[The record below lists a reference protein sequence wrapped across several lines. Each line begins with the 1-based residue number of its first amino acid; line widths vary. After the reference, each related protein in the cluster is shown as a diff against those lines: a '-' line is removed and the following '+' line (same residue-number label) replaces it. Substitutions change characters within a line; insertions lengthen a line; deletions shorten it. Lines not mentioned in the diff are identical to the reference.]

1 MQFIIALKKL
11 ITMKFNNQKY
21 EHSFNDGDINV
32 IKLNKGL
39 NEEVIKTISNLK
51 QEDDWLIKSRLDAY
65 DVFNNKKN
73 PTWGPDLSFIN
84 FNEYTY
90 YVKPSEKMVNDW
102 NDVPEKIRSTFQK
115 LKIPEN
121 EAKFLNGVAT
131 QYDSEMVYHSLLKE
145 LEEKQVI
152 FTDPNTAAKQYPDL
166 FKKYFGKLVPPTD
179 NKYAALNTAVW
190 SGGTF
195 IYVPKNVKIEK
206 PLQSYF
212 RINSKSA
219 GQFERTLIIV
229 DEGASVHYIEGCT
242 APIYDKNNLH
252 AAVVEVF
259 VHKNATCRYTTIQ
272 NWSDNVLNLV
282 TKRAI
287 CYENG
292 KMSWID
298 GNLGSQINM
307 KYPATILFGDNS
319 ASECISVAVA
329 GKNVIQDAGAKM
341 IHVGKNTKS
350 KIISKGVSFNNG
362 RNIYRGLVKI
372 GPQATNAISF
382 VECDTLLLNDESSSD
397 AFPTEILENDSSS
410 ISHEAVISKI
420 SNEQLFYLMSKGFSK
435 EKAENLIVIG
445 FLNEFSN
452 ELPMEYAVELN
463 QLIKLDMDR

>member
-1 MQFIIALKKL
+1 MEFKNK
-11 ITMKFNNQKY
+11 KY
-21 EHSFNDGDINV
+21 EFDFNDGDENILKLEKGLSESV
-32 IKLNKGL
+32 IKEISKIK
-39 NEEVIKTISNLK
+39 NED
-51 QEDDWLIKSRLDAY
+51 QWLVDSRLSAFKI
-65 DVFNNKKN
+65 FNDKIN
-73 PTWGPDLSFIN
+73 PKWGPDLNFIN
-84 FNEYTY
+84 FDDYTY
-90 YVKPSEKMVNDW
+90 YVKPSEKMVDDW
-102 NDVPEKIRSTFQK
+102 DSVPEKIRETFKK

-121 EAKFLNGVAT
+121 EAKYLNGVAT

-145 LEEKQVI
+145 LEEKNVI
-152 FTDPNTAAKQYPDL
+152 FTDPNTAAKKYPEL

-179 NKYAALNTAVW
+179 NKYAALNSAVW

-195 IYVPKNVKIEK
+195 IYVPKGVVIEK

-259 VHKNATCRYTTIQ
+259 VHKDATCRYTTIQ

-287 CYENG
+287 CYENA

-298 GNLGSQINM
+298 GNLGSKINM
-307 KYPATILFGDNS
+307 KYPCSILLGDNA

-329 GKNVIQDAGAKM
+329 GSGVCQDSGAKM

-350 KIISKGVSFNNG
+350 KIISKGVSISNG
-362 RNIYRGLVKI
+362 HSVYRGLVKI
-372 GPQATNAISF
+372 GKSAINSSSY
-382 VECDTLLLNDESSSD
+382 VECDTLLLNEESTSD
-397 AFPTEILENDSSS
+397 ALPTEILENNSSS
-410 ISHEAVISKI
+410 ISHEASISKI
-420 SNEQLFYLMSKGFSK
+420 SNEQLFYLMSKGLSK

-445 FLNEFSN
+445 FLNDFTN
-452 ELPMEYAVELN
+452 ELPLEYAVELN
-463 QLIKLDMDR
+463 QLIKLDMDK

>member
-1 MQFIIALKKL
+1 
-11 ITMKFNNQKY
+11 MKFNNHKY

-32 IKLNKGL
+32 IKLEKGL
-39 NEEVIKTISNLK
+39 NIDIINKISSLK
-51 QEDDWLIKSRLDAY
+51 NEDKWLTQERLKAY
-65 DVFNNKKN
+65 DIFLSKKN
-73 PTWGPDLSFIN
+73 PSWGPNLDFIN
-84 FNEYTY
+84 FDDYTY
-90 YVKPSEKMVNDW
+90 YVKPSDKMVNDW
-102 NDVPEKIRSTFQK
+102 QEVPEKIRQTFQK

-145 LEEKQVI
+145 LEEKNVI
-152 FTDPNTAAKQYPDL
+152 FTDPNTAAKQYPEL
-166 FKKYFGKLVPPTD
+166 FKKYFGKLVPATD

-195 IYVPKNVKIEK
+195 IYVPKGVKIDK

-212 RINSKSA
+212 RINSKSV

-229 DEGASVHYIEGCT
+229 DEGASVSYIEGCT

-287 CYENG
+287 CYENAR
-292 KMSWID
+292 MSWID
-298 GNLGSQINM
+298 GNLGSKINM
-307 KYPATILFGDNS
+307 KYPATILMGDNS

-329 GKNVIQDAGAKM
+329 AKNVIQDAGAKM

-350 KIISKGVSFNNG
+350 KIVSKGVSISNG
-362 RNIYRGLVKI
+362 HSVYRGLVKI
-372 GPQATNAISF
+372 GASASNAVSF
-382 VECDTLLLNDESSSD
+382 VECDTLLLNEQSTSD
-397 AFPTEILENDSSS
+397 AFPTEILENNSSS
-410 ISHEAVISKI
+410 ISHEASISKI
-420 SNEQLFYLMSKGFSK
+420 SNEQLFYLMSKGFNK
-435 EKAENLIVIG
+435 QKAENLVVIG
-445 FLNEFSN
+445 FLNDFSN
-452 ELPMEYAVELN
+452 ELPLEYVVELN

>member
-1 MQFIIALKKL
+1 
-11 ITMKFNNQKY
+11 MKFNSKKY
-21 EHSFNDGDINV
+21 KYSFNDGDVNV
-32 IKLNKGL
+32 LKLDKGL
-39 NEEVIKTISNLK
+39 NNDIIKKISHLK
-51 QEDDWLIKSRLDAY
+51 NEDEWLTQNRLNSY
-65 DVFNNKKN
+65 EIFLSKKN
-73 PTWGPDLSFIN
+73 PNWGPDLNFIN
-84 FNEYTY
+84 FDDYTY
-90 YVKPSEKMVNDW
+90 YVRPSDKMVNDW
-102 NDVPEKIRSTFQK
+102 NDVPEKIRNTFKK
-115 LKIPEN
+115 LKIQES

-131 QYDSEMVYHSLLKE
+131 QYDSEMVYHSLLEE
-145 LEEKQVI
+145 LKQKNVI
-152 FTDPNTAAKQYPDL
+152 FTDPNTAAKKYPEL
-166 FKKYFGKLVPPTD
+166 FKKYFGKLIPPTD

-195 IYVPKNVKIEK
+195 IYVPKNVNVEK

-259 VHKNATCRYTTIQ
+259 VHKNASCRYTTIQ

-287 CYENG
+287 CYENA

-298 GNLGSQINM
+298 GNLGSKINM

-319 ASECISVAVA
+319 TSECISVAVA
-329 GKNVIQDAGAKM
+329 NKNVTQDSGAKM
-341 IHVGKNTKS
+341 IHIGKNTKS
-350 KIISKGVSFNNG
+350 KIISKGVSIGNG
-362 RNIYRGLVKI
+362 HSVYRGLVKI
-372 GPQATNAISF
+372 GKSATNSISF
-382 VECDTLLLNDESSSD
+382 VECDTLLLNNDSTSD
-397 AFPTEILENDSSS
+397 AFPTEILENNTSS
-410 ISHEAVISKI
+410 ITHEAVISKI

-435 EKAENLIVIG
+435 QKAEHLIVIG

-463 QLIKLDMDR
+463 QLLKLDMES

>member
-1 MQFIIALKKL
+1 
-11 ITMKFNNQKY
+11 MKFENKKY
-21 EHSFNDGDINV
+21 EFDFNDGDINV
-32 IKLNKGL
+32 LKLDKGL
-39 NEEVIKTISNLK
+39 NEEIIKKISTIKN
-51 QEDDWLIKSRLDAY
+51 EDDWLYESRLKAFKI
-65 DVFNNKKN
+65 FNEKQN
-73 PTWGPDLSFIN
+73 PKSWGPNLDFIN
-84 FNEYTY
+84 FNDYVY
-90 YVKPSEKMVNDW
+90 YVKPSDKMTADW
-102 NDVPEKIRSTFQK
+102 NEVPEKIRQTFQK

-121 EAKFLNGVAT
+121 EAKYLNGVAT

-145 LEEKQVI
+145 LEDKNVI
-152 FTDPNTAAKQYPDL
+152 FTDPNTAAKKYPEL

-179 NKYAALNTAVW
+179 NKYAALNSAVW

-195 IYVPKNVKIEK
+195 IYVPKNVTIEK

-219 GQFERTLIIV
+219 GQFERTLIIA
-229 DEGASVHYIEGCT
+229 DEGSSVHYIEGCT
-242 APIYDKNNLH
+242 APVYDKNNLH

-287 CYENG
+287 CYENA

-298 GNLGSQINM
+298 GNLGSKINM
-307 KYPATILFGDNS
+307 KYPCSILMGDNS

-329 GKNVIQDAGAKM
+329 NKNVWQDSGAKM

-350 KIISKGVSFNNG
+350 KIVSKGVSINNG
-362 RNIYRGLVKI
+362 HSVYRGLVKI
-372 GPQATNAISF
+372 GKTATNSSSY
-382 VECDTLLLNDESSSD
+382 VECDTLLLNKDSTSD
-397 AFPTEILENDSSS
+397 AFPTEVLENNSSS
-410 ISHEAVISKI
+410 ISHEAMISKI
-420 SNEQLFYLMSKGFSK
+420 SNEQLFYLMSKGISK

-445 FLNEFSN
+445 FLNDFAN

-463 QLIKLDMDR
+463 QLIKLDMENKNE

>member
-1 MQFIIALKKL
+1 MEFTSKEY
-11 ITMKFNNQKY
+11 KY
-21 EHSFNDGDINV
+21 NFNDGDINV
-32 IKLNKGL
+32 LKLEKGL
-39 NEEVIKTISNLK
+39 SKSVVEKISALK
-51 QEDDWLIKSRLDAY
+51 GEDNWLLDSRLKAFDI
-65 DVFNNKKN
+65 FMNKTN
-73 PTWGPDLSFIN
+73 PTWGPNLDFIN

-90 YVKPSEKMVNDW
+90 YVKPTDSMVNNW
-102 NDVPEKIRSTFQK
+102 SEVPEKIRSTFQK

-145 LEEKQVI
+145 LEEKNVI
-152 FTDPNTAAKQYPDL
+152 FTDPNTAAKKYPEL
-166 FKKYFGKLVPPTD
+166 FKKYFGKLVPPND
-179 NKYAALNTAVW
+179 NKYAALNTCVW

-259 VHKNATCRYTTIQ
+259 VHKNAQCRYTTVQ

-287 CYENG
+287 CYENA

-298 GNLGSQINM
+298 GNIGSKINM
-307 KYPATILFGDNS
+307 KYPATILAGDYAS
-319 ASECISVAVA
+319 SECISVAVA
-329 GKNVIQDAGAKM
+329 NENIIQDSGAKM
-341 IHVGKNTKS
+341 IHIGKNTKS
-350 KIISKGVSFNNG
+350 KIISKGVSIGNG
-362 RNIYRGLVKI
+362 RNNYRGLVKI
-372 GPQATNAISF
+372 GQSASNSSSY
-382 VECDTLLLNDESSSD
+382 VECDSLLLNDSSVAD
-397 AFPTEILENDSSS
+397 AYPTEILQNNSSN
-410 ISHEAVISKI
+410 ISHEATITKI
-420 SNEQLFYLMSKGFSK
+420 SNEQIFYLMSKGLSEEFAK
-435 EKAENLIVIG
+435 NLIILG
-445 FLNEFSN
+445 FINDFTT
-452 ELPMEYAVELN
+452 ELPLEYAVELN
-463 QLIKLDMDR
+463 QLIKLNMEESKKC

>member
-1 MQFIIALKKL
+1 MEFKNK
-11 ITMKFNNQKY
+11 KY
-21 EHSFNDGDINV
+21 EFDFNDGDENIL
-32 IKLNKGL
+32 KLEKGL
-39 NEEVIKTISNLK
+39 SEAVIREISEIKNED
-51 QEDDWLIKSRLDAY
+51 QWLVDSRLSAFKI
-65 DVFNNKKN
+65 FNDKVN
-73 PTWGPDLSFIN
+73 PKWGPDLNFIN
-84 FNEYTY
+84 FDDYTY
-90 YVKPSEKMVNDW
+90 YVKPSEKMVDDW
-102 NDVPEKIRSTFQK
+102 DSVPEKIRETFKK

-121 EAKFLNGVAT
+121 EAKYLNGVAT

-145 LEEKQVI
+145 LEEKNVI
-152 FTDPNTAAKQYPDL
+152 FTDPNTAAKKYPEL

-179 NKYAALNTAVW
+179 NKYAALNSAVW

-195 IYVPKNVKIEK
+195 IYVPKGVVIEK

-259 VHKNATCRYTTIQ
+259 VHKDATCRYTTIQ

-287 CYENG
+287 CYENA

-298 GNLGSQINM
+298 GNLGSKINM
-307 KYPATILFGDNS
+307 KYPCSILLGDNA

-329 GKNVIQDAGAKM
+329 GAGVYQDSGAKM

-350 KIISKGVSFNNG
+350 KIISKGVSISDG
-362 RNIYRGLVKI
+362 HSVYRGLVKI
-372 GPQATNAISF
+372 GKSATNSSSY
-382 VECDTLLLNDESSSD
+382 VECDTLLLNEESTSD
-397 AFPTEILENDSSS
+397 ALPTEVLENNSSS
-410 ISHEAVISKI
+410 ISHEASISKI
-420 SNEQLFYLMSKGFSK
+420 SNEQLFYLMSKGLSK

-445 FLNEFSN
+445 FLNDFTN
-452 ELPMEYAVELN
+452 ELPLEYAVELN
-463 QLIKLDMDR
+463 QLIKLDMDK

>member
-1 MQFIIALKKL
+1 
-11 ITMKFNNQKY
+11 MKFNNEKY
-21 EHSFNDGDINV
+21 KYSFNDGDIN
-32 IKLNKGL
+32 ILKLDKGL
-39 NEEVIKTISNLK
+39 NINVVKEISRLK
-51 QEDDWLIKSRLDAY
+51 QEDEWLTKSRLNGY
-65 DVFNNKKN
+65 EIFLEKKN

-84 FNEYTY
+84 FDEYTY
-90 YVKPSEKMVNDW
+90 YVKPSDKMTNDW
-102 NDVPEKIRSTFQK
+102 NEVPEKIRNTFKK
-115 LKIPEN
+115 LKIQES

-131 QYDSEMVYHSLLKE
+131 QYDSEMVYHSLLEELKE
-145 LEEKQVI
+145 KNVI
-152 FTDPNTAAKQYPDL
+152 FTDPNTAAREYPEL
-166 FKKYFGKLVPPTD
+166 FQKYFGKLIPPSD

-195 IYVPKNVKIEK
+195 IYVPKNVKVNK

-259 VHKNATCRYTTIQ
+259 VHKNASCRYTTIQ

-287 CYENG
+287 CYENA

-298 GNLGSQINM
+298 GNLGSKINM
-307 KYPATILFGDNS
+307 KYPGTILLGDNS
-319 ASECISVAVA
+319 SSECISVAVA
-329 GKNVIQDAGAKM
+329 NQNVIQDSGAKM
-341 IHVGKNTKS
+341 THIGKNTKS
-350 KIISKGVSFNNG
+350 KIISKGVSIGNG
-362 RNIYRGLVKI
+362 HSVYRGLVKI
-372 GPQATNAISF
+372 GKSATNARSF
-382 VECDTLLLNDESSSD
+382 VECDTLLLNDDSTSD
-397 AFPTEILENDSSS
+397 AFPTEILENNTSS
-410 ISHEAVISKI
+410 ITHEAIISKI

-435 EKAENLIVIG
+435 QKAENLIVIG
-445 FLNEFSN
+445 FLNEFSS

-463 QLIKLDMDR
+463 QLLKLDMER

>member
-1 MQFIIALKKL
+1 
-11 ITMKFNNQKY
+11 MKFNNHKY

-32 IKLNKGL
+32 IKLEKGL
-39 NEEVIKTISNLK
+39 NIDIINKISSLK
-51 QEDDWLIKSRLDAY
+51 NEDKWLTQERLKAY
-65 DVFNNKKN
+65 DIFLSKKN
-73 PTWGPDLSFIN
+73 PSWGPNLDFIN
-84 FNEYTY
+84 FDDYTY
-90 YVKPSEKMVNDW
+90 YVKPSDKMVNDW
-102 NDVPEKIRSTFQK
+102 QEVPEKIRQTFQK

-145 LEEKQVI
+145 LEEKNVI
-152 FTDPNTAAKQYPDL
+152 FTDPNTAAKQYPEL
-166 FKKYFGKLVPPTD
+166 FKKYFGKLVPATD

-195 IYVPKNVKIEK
+195 IYVPKGVKIDK

-212 RINSKSA
+212 RINSKSV

-229 DEGASVHYIEGCT
+229 DEGASVSYIEGCT

-287 CYENG
+287 CYENAR
-292 KMSWID
+292 MSWID
-298 GNLGSQINM
+298 GNLGSKINM
-307 KYPATILFGDNS
+307 KYPATILMGDNS

-329 GKNVIQDAGAKM
+329 AKNVIQDSGAKM

-350 KIISKGVSFNNG
+350 KIVSKGVSISNG
-362 RNIYRGLVKI
+362 HSVYRGLVKI
-372 GPQATNAISF
+372 GASASNAVSF
-382 VECDTLLLNDESSSD
+382 VECDTLLLNEQSTSD
-397 AFPTEILENDSSS
+397 AFPTEILENNSSS
-410 ISHEAVISKI
+410 ISHEASISKI
-420 SNEQLFYLMSKGFSK
+420 SNEQLFYLMSKGFNK
-435 EKAENLIVIG
+435 QKAENLVVIG
-445 FLNEFSN
+445 FLNDFSN
-452 ELPMEYAVELN
+452 ELPLEYVVELN